1 MSLTKKKW
9 LYIITISSL
18 ACLSGCLVKQSS
30 PKHIEL
36 ITQDLK
42 NSYSACAKQ
51 IESVPEQ
58 AIKTSVGLDFC
69 IAIPSN
75 SSTGYAWEYIP
86 RLLDSDKIK
95 LTEKYYYATESN
107 RIGAAG
113 MELFIFSAQ
122 ASGKLEILLAYR
134 RHWEKDISPAITRKF
149 EVIIQPK

>member
-1 MSLTKKKW
+1 MSSTKQKW
-9 LYIITISSL
+9 LYISIFLSL
-18 ACLSGCLVKQSS
+18 ASLSGCLVKQSS
-30 PKHIEL
+30 SKPTESI
-36 ITQDLK
+36 IPDLK
-42 NSYSACAKQ
+42 NSSSACIKQ
-51 IESVPEQ
+51 VETDTAQ

-86 RLLDSDKIK
+86 SPDSKKIK
-95 LTEKYYYATESN
+95 LIEKHYYAAESN

-134 RHWEKDISPAITRKF
+134 RHWEKDISPVMTRKF

>member
-18 ACLSGCLVKQSS
+18 VCLSGCLVKQSS

-42 NSYSACAKQ
+42 NSSSACIKQ
-51 IESVPEQ
+51 VETDTAQ

-86 RLLDSDKIK
+86 SPDSKKIK
-95 LTEKYYYATESN
+95 LIEKHYYAAESN

>member
-18 ACLSGCLVKQSS
+18 VCLSGCLVKQSS

-42 NSYSACAKQ
+42 NSSSACIKQ
-51 IESVPEQ
+51 VETDTAQ

-86 RLLDSDKIK
+86 SLDSDKVI
-95 LTEKYYYATESN
+95 LIEKHYYAAETN

-134 RHWEKDISPAITRKF
+134 RHWEKDILPVMTRKF